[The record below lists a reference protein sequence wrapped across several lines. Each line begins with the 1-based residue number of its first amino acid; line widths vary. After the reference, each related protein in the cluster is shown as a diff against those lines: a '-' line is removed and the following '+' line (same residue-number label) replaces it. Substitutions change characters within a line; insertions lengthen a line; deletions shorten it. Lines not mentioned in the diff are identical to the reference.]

1 MFLIFMEK
9 LVMSDEEKLKRKY
22 KTFHPSS
29 TNRNKSTV
37 NNIKAEGFY

>member
-1 MFLIFMEK
+1 MEK
-9 LVMSDEEKLKRKY
+9 LVMSDELKIKKRKY

-29 TNRNKSTV
+29 TNRNKSIV